1 MNIEEQLSEQIEKVG
16 TAPFL
21 FVGSGLSRRHFG
33 LEDWEGLLR
42 KHAIAL
48 PNPFEY
54 YYGLADSNLPKT
66 ASNLA
71 TALYE
76 KWWKDDAYQDSR
88 DAFSIEVLGTASCL
102 KYEIAKYLKSRL
114 PEAFAPGPVSDEIDC
129 LKKATIDGIITTN
142 WDCSLERIFPD
153 YKVYIGQKEILF
165 SAAQGV
171 AEIYKI
177 HGCCTS
183 PNSLVL
189 THQDYDSY
197 NERNA
202 YLAAKLLTIFVEHPV
217 IFLGYRLADENITSI
232 LGQIVACLTSE
243 NIGKLADRLIFVEW
257 DEKKLGD
264 SFQSSVIQINGHAI
278 PLSVIRTHD
287 FRKIYN
293 PLGKIK
299 RRFPARY
306 LRRMKEC
313 VYELVKTNDPKE
325 KIGVVDF
332 DEADQFDNLE
342 VVYGLGVSRS
352 IGKLGYRPING
363 RALLTDVLKGESG
376 FDPALIVSD
385 VLPNA
390 TLGGAWVPVFRYL
403 RGAGL
408 IGVDGKVNTDGFSP
422 SMKKA
427 SERVYQDFEISAYK
441 KHRGSIQQL
450 KSVDEVVSIHGEKAD
465 FMIPFLLPQN
475 VDAKALGQYLK
486 SNVGKLEKRNCSYFR
501 RLICFYDYLTYGRK
515 RRAKK
520 Q

>member
-1 MNIEEQLSEQIEKVG
+1 MNIEQQLTEQLEKVG

-33 LEDWEGLLR
+33 LEDWESLLR
-42 KHAIAL
+42 RYAVGL
-48 PNPFEY
+48 SNPFEY

-66 ASNLA
+66 ATNLA
-71 TALYE
+71 DALYE
-76 KWWKDDAYQDSR
+76 VWWKDDAYKESR
-88 DAFSIEVLGTASCL
+88 DAFSSDVKGTSSCL
-102 KYEIAKYLKSRL
+102 KYEIAKSLKGCV
-114 PEAFAPGPVSDEIDC
+114 PEKFDSGFVTDEIEC
-129 LKKATIDGIITTN
+129 LKRATIDGIITTN
-142 WDCSLERIFPD
+142 WDCSLEQIFPD
-153 YKVYIGQKEILF
+153 FKVYIGQKEILF

-189 THQDYDSY
+189 THHDYHSY

-257 DEKKLGD
+257 DENKIGD

-287 FRKIYN
+287 FRKVYN

-313 VYELVKTNDPKE
+313 VYELVMTNDPKG

-332 DEADQFDNLE
+332 DAADQFDNLE
-342 VVYGLGVSRS
+342 VVYGLGVSKS

-363 RALLTDVLKGESG
+363 KALLADVLKAESG
-376 FDPALIVSD
+376 FDPRLIVSD

-403 RGAGL
+403 NGAGL
-408 IGVDGKVNTDGFSP
+408 IGANGKVNTDGFSP

-427 SERVYQDFEISAYK
+427 SERVYNNFEIAAYK
-441 KHRGSIQQL
+441 RQKESIQHL
-450 KSVDEVVSIHGEKAD
+450 RSVEKVVEIHGEKAV
-465 FMIPFLLPQN
+465 FLIPFLLPQN
-475 VDAKALGQYLK
+475 VDAKDLRQYLK
-486 SNVGKLEKRNCSYFR
+486 SNVGKLEKRNCSNFR
-501 RLICFYDYLTYGRK
+501 RLICLYDFLTFGRK
-515 RRAKK
+515 QRPKK